1 MQMQLKESESQ
12 SPTFRSFY
20 ARAGFRYI
28 GRLCIRICRAAPAS
42 PGQALNLKSDNVNSG
57 NIHGRFALKS
67 Y

>member
-1 MQMQLKESESQ
+1 MQLKESESQ

-20 ARAGFRYI
+20 ALAGFRYI
-28 GRLCIRICRAAPAS
+28 GWLHLRICRAAPGA

-57 NIHGRFALKS
+57 NIHGRFAFKS